1 MSVVL
6 FSLVCITYYILHY
19 HIFQFY
25 YYCIGL
31 LSPLDV
37 GAQTIAQ
44 QMQSFS
50 YMIPYGIGTAGNIRI
65 GQFLGSNN
73 AEEAKNAS
81 KITITI
87 CGRL

>member
-6 FSLVCITYYILHY
+6 FFLVCITYYTLYY
-19 HIFQFY
+19 HVFQFY
-25 YYCIGL
+25 YYIGL

-73 AEEAKNAS
+73 AEEAKNLS
-81 KITITI
+81 KITISI